1 MTNKTSEQHSGSDRN
16 SKPRERAPKKI
27 TETYLHNSGLYYLQR
42 FAASKAHFRSVMLRK
57 VRKSCLHH
65 KDQDFET
72 CAALVEKL
80 AERFEESG
88 LLNDAT
94 YLGGMVRSLRRRGL
108 SERAIVAKL
117 AQKGIGASD
126 TARALARYDAEI
138 GAEGPEGKSDAERR
152 AALVY
157 CRRKKIGP
165 YAKDNNKDPR
175 KFMASL
181 ARGGFSFD
189 TIRFVLNIDLG
200 EYSELL
206 SDAESL

>member
-65 KDQDFET
+65 KDQDFNA

-80 AERFEESG
+80 VERFEESG
-88 LLNDAT
+88 LLNDAS
-94 YLGGMVRSLRRRGL
+94 YLDGMVRSLRRRGL
-108 SERAIVAKL
+108 SKRAIVAKL
-117 AQKGIGASD
+117 AQKGVGAND
-126 TARALARYDAEI
+126 TTRALTRHDAEI
-138 GAEGPEGKSDAERR
+138 GAEGSDGKSDAERR

-165 YAKDNNKDPR
+165 YAKDNNKDQR

-200 EYSELL
+200 EYSGLL